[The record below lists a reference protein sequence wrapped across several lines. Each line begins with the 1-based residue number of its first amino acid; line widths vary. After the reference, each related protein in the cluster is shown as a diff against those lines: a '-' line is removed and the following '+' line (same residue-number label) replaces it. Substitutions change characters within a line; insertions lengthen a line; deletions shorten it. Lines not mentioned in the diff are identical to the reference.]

1 MTETSGGARS
11 DPPREGGGSLA
22 VDDLRPVAD
31 ELVAALR
38 DLLESV
44 PGATQKPTALAR
56 HLGLNRVVISKL
68 LGALSKG
75 DAFEAMQQMPGPDTL
90 RTIVRAAGQARA
102 PRRSVREANW
112 AVDRFAEVIRG
123 HFGTR
128 DALNAA
134 ISTQST
140 DNQKRFE
147 LSSRYDVY
155 KGMRQIVGVE
165 AETWIT
171 SMFFAPNPND
181 PDSIAITSIHG
192 ALAMRRLRPDAQMYF
207 TFGVPSRGGDGDP
220 STSKPI
226 EELSRSP
233 VALQEFY
240 THEQAEL
247 ETHASGGQLVH
258 RFAGSGLGKHAVA
271 DMLAVS
277 HNPRGSRRYAMPG
290 RTKGGMAV
298 TVDMP
303 VRTMVCDAIV
313 HRDVFPDAKPELIVY
328 KLGTRGPANPN
339 DPSRDIDR
347 LTVPEEIE
355 SIQDVP
361 DRFELLEIPNYAKML
376 ARVSAH
382 TGFDLNDFRV
392 HRLRM
397 GYPVHGFQ
405 FTIAFEAPF
414 KDKA

>member
-1 MTETSGGARS
+1 MEIA
-11 DPPREGGGSLA
+11 GGGQPERPRDLGVSLA
-22 VDDLRPVAD
+22 VDDLRPMAQ
-31 ELVAALR
+31 ELVRVLQE
-38 DLLESV
+38 LLESI

-56 HLGLNRVVISKL
+56 HLGLNRVVVSKL

-75 DAFEAMQQMPGPDTL
+75 DPFEAMQQLPGPDTL
-90 RTIVRAAGQARA
+90 RTIVRAAALARA
-102 PRRSVREANW
+102 PRQAVREANRV
-112 AVDRFAEVIRG
+112 VDGFAEMIRG

-134 ISTQST
+134 ISTQSS

-147 LSSRYDVY
+147 LASRYDVY

-165 AETWIT
+165 AETWVT
-171 SMFFAPNPND
+171 SMFFAPNPDD

-207 TFGVPSRGGDGDP
+207 TFGVPSRGGEGDP
-220 STSKPI
+220 STSQPI

-258 RFAGSGLGKHAVA
+258 RFAGSGLGKHAIA

-290 RTKGGMAV
+290 RTKGGLAV
-298 TVDMP
+298 TVDIP
-303 VRTMVCDAIV
+303 VKTMICDAIV
-313 HRDVFPDAKPELIVY
+313 HRDVFPGAKPELIVY
-328 KLGTRGPANPN
+328 KLGARGPANPN

-347 LTVPEEIE
+347 LVVPEDVE
-355 SIQDVP
+355 SISDIP
-361 DRFELLEIPNYAKML
+361 DRFELLEIPNYTRML
-376 ARVSAH
+376 ERVSAH
-382 TGFDLNDFRV
+382 TGYDLGEYSV

-414 KDKA
+414 KDEA